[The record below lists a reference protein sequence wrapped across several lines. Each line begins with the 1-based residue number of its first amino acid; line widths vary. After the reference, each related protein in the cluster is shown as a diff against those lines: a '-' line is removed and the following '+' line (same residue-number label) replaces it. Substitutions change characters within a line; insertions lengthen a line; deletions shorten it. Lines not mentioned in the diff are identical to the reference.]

1 MSLLHMNTRKFAKY
15 YYQNENN
22 LWLNEERCKPV
33 QWKDLNHLYY
43 HVRELQRQKDRKLT
57 EGEAVLS

>member
-1 MSLLHMNTRKFAKY
+1 MQ
-15 YYQNENN
+15 QNEKEES
-22 LWLNEERCKPV
+22 LNKETSQPM

-43 HVRELQRQKDRKLT
+43 HVRELQRQKGTKLT